1 MTKCTRIARASTIN
15 AALSL
20 YRTSRAFSNTR
31 AKALDRYNHPDIWQ
45 SVKMTDFGV
54 LARLSK
60 KCAQDDFWNSIAVV
74 VSWVAQH
81 SLCCQKVTILTSQK
95 GVKKVSK
102 SGVFGTPK
110 SAFFNG
116 LARSRIV
123 ETFHG
128 YPVSNSH
135 VHPCVGPFWGLTQLL
150 LLIYCLVWGP
160 LKLGFGPLKVGFW
173 GGVILGRGYPQNLTP
188 PNSHF
193 LGLPKSSGL
202 TWCLGSQRQ
211 DVAISHVGVVNI
223 LSNDRSYRAE

>member
-74 VSWVAQH
+74 VCWVAQH

-123 ETFHG
+123 ETFRG
-128 YPVSNSH
+128 YPVSDPH
-135 VHPCVGPFWGLTQLL
+135 IAPCVGPFWGLTQLL
-150 LLIYCLVWGP
+150 LLIYCLIWGP
-160 LKLGFGPLKVGFW
+160 LKLGFGPLKVGFGGGSFW
-173 GGVILGRGYPQNLTP
+173 GGDILKLWTPQTATFWGAQILGSDRM
-188 PNSHF
+188 
-193 LGLPKSSGL
+193 
-202 TWCLGSQRQ
+202 
-211 DVAISHVGVVNI
+211 VG
-223 LSNDRSYRAE
+223 